1 MSFDPDQALEAA
13 MQLFWRAGY
22 EATSMQ
28 DLLKAMH
35 LSKSSLY
42 QTFGSKQDLFQRC
55 LERYSRDFSQ
65 HLRATLQASA
75 NGREFVESLF
85 DFIAAEGSC
94 DEKKGCILVNTA
106 NELGQRDENIAKLV
120 GKGIGKLTE
129 ILELAVISG
138 QQQGVIDRNKD
149 AKALADF
156 LVVNICGMRTMVKG
170 GADEKT
176 LLNVAKTTLSVLG

>member
-13 MQLFWRAGY
+13 MQQFWRAGY

-28 DLLKAMH
+28 DLLKAMQ

-55 LERYSRDFSQ
+55 LEHYSQGFSQ
-65 HLRATLQASA
+65 HLRAKLQASA
-75 NGREFVESLF
+75 NGRAFIESLF
-85 DFIAAEGSC
+85 DFIASESSC

-106 NELGQRDENIAKLV
+106 NELGQRDANIAKLV
-120 GKGIGKLTE
+120 CKGIGKLTE

-138 QQQGVIDRNKD
+138 QQQGVINCDKD
-149 AKALADF
+149 AKALADY

-170 GADEKT
+170 GTDEQT
-176 LLNVAKTTLSVLG
+176 LLKVAETTLSALD